1 MKLVEIEMILGKPT
15 KVGRLA
21 TATGPVSA
29 GRVHVN
35 LSKPSYSGLHYAAWL
50 CMLPKDESVPLG
62 TQESIGRYC
71 LAVEDEHGDW
81 SISTSC
87 KEHDARLR
95 D

>member
-1 MKLVEIEMILGKPT
+1 MKFVEIEKILGKPT
-15 KVGRLA
+15 RFGQLA
-21 TATGPVSA
+21 IATGPKIA

-35 LSKPSYSGLHYAAWL
+35 LSEPTYSDLHYAAWL
-50 CMLPKDESVPLG
+50 CMLPNDESLPLG

-81 SISTSC
+81 SVSISC
-87 KEHDARLR
+87 KLHDARLR